1 MWFLLSDEIT
11 KNFVRGA
18 KLKYYFETQH
28 NCIML
33 SLDRDDKLDE
43 SNGEFIYELN
53 QTNYKECS
61 PVLRTSLYN
70 FKQLFRCPRS
80 DFR

>member
-1 MWFLLSDEIT
+1 
-11 KNFVRGA
+11 
-18 KLKYYFETQH
+18 
-28 NCIML
+28 ML

-80 DFR
+80 DFRLAKNVLTGICYQLQHQAKNYCPCTYELNF